1 MSKNTR
7 KKLLVFIS
15 VLSLAMLA
23 CIVTGRSGRVVEQ
36 REVIPVSGLESAE
49 ITLRMG
55 AGKLEVGSGTNDLME
70 GVFTYN
76 DRSYAPV
83 LDYVESGSGSGD
95 LVVEQEEIRSFNLRK
110 KYTLVWDLAFTG
122 QIPLDMYIS
131 LGAGEAELDTSGL
144 NLSAFELDMGAG
156 EATLILPEQIERDLE
171 VSIQGGVG
179 QLNVEI
185 PEGVSVYAEVSGGL
199 GEVEVYGMMQ
209 DGRSYYTPDYE
220 EGAPAVYLDVEGGV
234 GEINLEVQ

>member
-1 MSKNTR
+1 
-7 KKLLVFIS
+7 
-15 VLSLAMLA
+15 
-23 CIVTGRSGRVVEQ
+23 
-36 REVIPVSGLESAE
+36 
-49 ITLRMG
+49 
-55 AGKLEVGSGTNDLME
+55 
-70 GVFTYN
+70 
-76 DRSYAPV
+76 
-83 LDYVESGSGSGD
+83 
-95 LVVEQEEIRSFNLRK
+95 
-110 KYTLVWDLAFTG
+110 
-122 QIPLDMYIS
+122 
-131 LGAGEAELDTSGL
+131 
-144 NLSAFELDMGAG
+144 MGAG